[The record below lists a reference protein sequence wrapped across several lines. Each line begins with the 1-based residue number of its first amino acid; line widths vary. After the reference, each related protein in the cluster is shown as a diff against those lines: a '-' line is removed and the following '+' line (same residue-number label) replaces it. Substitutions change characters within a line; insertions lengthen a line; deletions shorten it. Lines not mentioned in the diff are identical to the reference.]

1 MERRLAMHRTRG
13 FTLVELLVVIAI
25 ITVLIGVLFPAVQ
38 GAREAARRTQCRN
51 NLKQIGLALYDYE
64 NVNRVLPP
72 SCNGDMAYGVW
83 YANPTQYHL
92 QSWASML
99 LPFLEQTK
107 LFGQI
112 DFNLCAFARQNLNAA
127 SQILSVYRCPTYS
140 GPAFSPSPLYV
151 AFSDHLALR
160 NYVAMGATTIGKLW
174 HKPDGV
180 FYASSSTRLTDIKDG
195 VSMTIFV
202 SETRESNMAVWIDG
216 TTASLAGHP
225 YNEDTPPDYAFPQT
239 SLNYSPFFISV
250 IGAGNRV
257 DCQYGPS
264 SMHPGGI
271 QHLFGDGSVHF
282 LSPEIY
288 APVYDALITTN
299 GSEVVEKGDFE

>member
-13 FTLVELLVVIAI
+13 FTLVELLVVLAVIA
-25 ITVLIGVLFPAVQ
+25 VLIAVLLPAVQ
-38 GAREAARRTQCRN
+38 GAREAARRTSCRN
-51 NLKQIGLALYDYE
+51 NLKQIGLAFYDYE

-72 SCNGDMAYGVW
+72 SCTGDMAYGVW
-83 YANPTQYHL
+83 YPNPAQYRL
-92 QSWASML
+92 QSWTSML
-99 LPFLEQTK
+99 LPFLEQK
-107 LFGQI
+107 ELAEEI
-112 DFNLCAFARQNLNAA
+112 NFNMSAVAPENRDAA
-127 SQILSVYRCPTYS
+127 AQILSVFRCPTYS
-140 GPAFSPSPLYV
+140 GPAFSQCPLYL
-151 AFSDHLALR
+151 ALSDHFALR

-180 FYASSSTRLTDIKDG
+180 FYASSSTRLSDIKDG

-202 SETRESNMAVWIDG
+202 AETRESNMAVWIDG

-239 SLNYSPFFISV
+239 ALNYSPFFISV
-250 IGAGNRV
+250 IGAGNTV
-257 DCQYGPS
+257 ECQYGPS

-271 QHLFGDGSVHF
+271 HHLFGDGSVHF
-282 LSPEIY
+282 ISPEIR

-299 GSEVVEKGDFE
+299 GSEVVEKNDFE